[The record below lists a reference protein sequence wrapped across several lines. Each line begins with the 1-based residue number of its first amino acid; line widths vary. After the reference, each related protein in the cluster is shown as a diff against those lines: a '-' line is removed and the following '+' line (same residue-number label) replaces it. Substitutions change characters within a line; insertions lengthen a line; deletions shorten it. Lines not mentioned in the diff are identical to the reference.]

1 MKLSLIVMGDA
12 KRPEKTVASCLWLPE
27 EISKVSENNF
37 DHVIRVMFGFST
49 KEYNT
54 NLVTPQMME
63 GSITHTNELLY
74 GNSL

>member
-1 MKLSLIVMGDA
+1 MGGA

-37 DHVIRVMFGFST
+37 DHVIRVMFGT
-49 KEYNT
+49 KECNT
-54 NLVTPQMME
+54 NLVTPQKME